1 MWEIMEEKEKMKFGK
16 YSVEISNRDKVF
28 FPNSKYTKGDLID
41 YYEKIS
47 ELMIPYMKD
56 RPISMLRF
64 PDGINDK
71 QFYQK
76 DAPDYFPDWI
86 EVKRVKKQD
95 GGSTNYV
102 ICSNT
107 ATLVY
112 LANQACIT
120 PHIWL
125 SKKDKL
131 DYPDRMIFDLDPS
144 DNDFSKVKSVAGK
157 LKKFLEKDLN
167 LPVYLMTTGSR
178 GLHVVI
184 PLERSSN
191 FDEVRDFARTVAKH
205 LEAENPEEITTATHI
220 NKRGNK
226 LYMDTARNGFGQ
238 TSVAP
243 YAIRPI
249 EGAPVATPIDWEE
262 LENPAL
268 TPQTYN
274 IKNIFLRLEKKTD
287 SWRDINRHSVSITSA
302 RKKIAEIMKQSNKS

>member
-1 MWEIMEEKEKMKFGK
+1 MEEKEKMKFGK

-41 YYEKIS
+41 YYEKIFDT
-47 ELMIPYMKD
+47 MIPHIKD

-95 GGSTNYV
+95 GGTTNYV

-131 DYPDRMIFDLDPS
+131 DHPDRMIFDLDPS
-144 DNDFSKVKSVAGK
+144 DNDFLKVKSVAGK
-157 LKKFLEKDLN
+157 LKKFLEKDLD

-191 FDEVRDFARTVAKH
+191 FDEVRDFAQTVAKH

-226 LYMDTARNGFGQ
+226 LYIDTARNGFGQ
-238 TSVAP
+238 TIVAP

-274 IKNIFLRLEKKTD
+274 IKNIFLRLEKKHYP
-287 SWRDINRHSVSITSA
+287 WRDINKHSVSIISA
-302 RKKIAEIMKQSNKS
+302 RKKLDEIISNQTSLK

>member
-1 MWEIMEEKEKMKFGK
+1 MEEKEEKKFGK
-16 YSVEISNRDKVF
+16 YSVEISNRDKIF

-41 YYEKIS
+41 YYEKIA
-47 ELMIPYMKD
+47 ELMIPYMKN
-56 RPISMLRF
+56 RPISMLRL
-64 PDGINDK
+64 PDGIDDK

-76 DAPDYFPDWI
+76 DTPDYFPDWI
-86 EVKRVKKQD
+86 EVKQVKKQK
-95 GGSTNYV
+95 GGTTNYV
-102 ICSNT
+102 ICNNT

-144 DNDFSKVKSVAGK
+144 DNDFSKVKSVAKK
-157 LKKFLEKDLN
+157 LKKFLEKDLD

-191 FDEVRDFARTVAKH
+191 FDEVRDFAQTIAKH
-205 LEAENPEEITTATHI
+205 LEAENPEEITTATQI

-226 LYMDTARNGFGQ
+226 LYIDTARNGFGQ

-262 LENPAL
+262 LGNSSL
-268 TPQTYN
+268 TSQTYN
-274 IKNIFLRLEKKTD
+274 IKNIFLKLGKKPD
-287 SWRDINRHSVSITSA
+287 PWKSMDRHSVSITSA
-302 RKKIAEIMKQSNKS
+302 RKKLDEISKQ

>member
-1 MWEIMEEKEKMKFGK
+1 MEEKEKMKFGK
-16 YSVEISNRDKVF
+16 YSFEISHRDKVF

-47 ELMIPYMKD
+47 EFMIPHIKD

-64 PDGINDK
+64 PDGINHK
-71 QFYQK
+71 QSYQK
-76 DAPDYFPDWI
+76 DMPDYFPDWI
-86 EVKRVKKQD
+86 EVKQVKKQK
-95 GGSTNYV
+95 GGTTNYV

-131 DYPDRMIFDLDPS
+131 DFPDRMIFDLDPP
-144 DNDFSKVKSVAGK
+144 DNDFSKVKSVAEK
-157 LKKFLEKDLN
+157 LKKFLEKDLD

-191 FDEVRDFARTVAKH
+191 FDEVRDFAQTSAKH
-205 LEAENPEEITTATHI
+205 LEAVNPEEITTATQI

-226 LYMDTARNGFGQ
+226 LYI
-238 TSVAP
+238 V
-243 YAIRPI
+243 
-249 EGAPVATPIDWEE
+249 
-262 LENPAL
+262 L
-268 TPQTYN
+268 
-274 IKNIFLRLEKKTD
+274 
-287 SWRDINRHSVSITSA
+287 A
-302 RKKIAEIMKQSNKS
+302 RKPCNILFINSIMLKSLLESLG

>member
-1 MWEIMEEKEKMKFGK
+1 MNFGK

-28 FPNSKYTKGDLID
+28 FPNSKYTKGNLID

-47 ELMIPYMKD
+47 ELMIPQMKN

-64 PDGINDK
+64 PDGINEK

-76 DAPDYFPDWI
+76 DTPDYFPDWI
-86 EVKRVKKQD
+86 QVKQVKKQKW
-95 GGSTNYV
+95 GTTNYV
-102 ICSNT
+102 ICNNIGT
-107 ATLVY
+107 QVY

-144 DNDFSKVKSVAGK
+144 DNDFSKVKSVAEK
-157 LKKFLEKDLN
+157 LKKFLEKDLDSP
-167 LPVYLMTTGSR
+167 LYLMTTGSR
-178 GLHVVI
+178 GLHVVV
-184 PLERSSN
+184 PLERSRN
-191 FDEVRDFARTVAKH
+191 FDEVRDFAQTSAKH
-205 LEAENPEEITTATHI
+205 LEAENPEEITTATQI
-220 NKRGNK
+220 NK
-226 LYMDTARNGFGQ
+226 LYVDTARNGFGQ

-268 TPQTYN
+268 TSQTYN
-274 IKNIFLRLEKKTD
+274 IKNILLRLGKEPD
-287 SWRDINRHSVSITSA
+287 PWRDINRHSASITSA
-302 RKKIAEIMKQSNKS
+302 RKKLNEIISDQTSLK

>member
-1 MWEIMEEKEKMKFGK
+1 MEEKEKRKFGK

-28 FPNSKYTKGDLID
+28 FPKSKYTKEDLLD

-47 ELMIPYMKD
+47 DIMIPHMKD
-56 RPISMLRF
+56 RPVSMLRF
-64 PDGINDK
+64 PDGINKK

-76 DAPDYFPDWI
+76 DAPDYFPNWI
-86 EVKRVKKQD
+86 EVKQVKKQD
-95 GGSTNYV
+95 GGTTNYV
-102 ICSNT
+102 ICNDT

-144 DNDFSKVKSVAGK
+144 DDDFSKVKLVAEK
-157 LKKFLEKDLN
+157 LKFFLEKDLN
-167 LPVYLMTTGSR
+167 LPVFLMTTGSR
-178 GLHVVI
+178 GLHVVV

-191 FDEVRDFARTVAKH
+191 FDEVRDFAQISAKH
-205 LEAENPEEITTATHI
+205 LEDENPEEITTATQI
-220 NKRGNK
+220 NKRRSK
-226 LYMDTARNGFGQ
+226 LYIDTARNGFAQ

-243 YAIRPI
+243 YSIRPI

-262 LENPAL
+262 LENASL

-274 IKNIFLRLEKKTD
+274 IKNIFLRLGKKSD
-287 SWRDINRHSVSITSA
+287 PWSDINRHSVSITSA
-302 RKKIAEIMKQSNKS
+302 REKLAKIIKH

>member
-1 MWEIMEEKEKMKFGK
+1 MEEKEKMKFGK
-16 YSVEISNRDKVF
+16 YSVSISNRDKIF
-28 FPNSKYTKGDLID
+28 FPSSKYTKGDLID
-41 YYEKIS
+41 YYKKIS
-47 ELMIPYMKD
+47 ELMIPHIKG

-64 PDGINDK
+64 PDGINGK

-76 DAPDYFPDWI
+76 DTPDYFPDWI
-86 EVKRVKKQD
+86 EVKQVKKQD
-95 GGSTNYV
+95 GGTTNYV
-102 ICSNT
+102 ICNNT

-131 DYPDRMIFDLDPS
+131 DYPDRMIFDLDHS
-144 DNDFSKVKSVAGK
+144 DNDFSKVKSVAEK
-157 LKKFLEKDLN
+157 LKKILGKDLN
-167 LPVYLMTTGSR
+167 LPVCLMTTGSR

-191 FDEVRDFARTVAKH
+191 FDEVRDFAQTIAKH
-205 LEAENPEEITTATHI
+205 LETENPGEITTATHI

-226 LYMDTARNGFGQ
+226 LYIDTARNGFGQ

-249 EGAPVATPIDWEE
+249 EGAPVATPIDWED
-262 LENPAL
+262 LENPSL
-268 TPQTYN
+268 TSQTYN
-274 IKNIFLRLEKKTD
+274 IKNIFLRFEKKPD
-287 SWRDINRHSVSITSA
+287 PWRNINRHSVSITSA
-302 RKKIAEIMKQSNKS
+302 RKKLDEIMK

>member
-1 MWEIMEEKEKMKFGK
+1 MEEKEKMKFGK
-16 YSVEISNRDKVF
+16 YSFEISNRDKVF

-47 ELMIPYMKD
+47 DIMIPHMKD

-64 PDGINDK
+64 PNGINDK

-76 DAPDYFPDWI
+76 DTPDYFPDWI
-86 EVKRVKKQD
+86 EVKQVKKQKR
-95 GGSTNYV
+95 GTTNYV
-102 ICSNT
+102 ICNNT

-131 DYPDRMIFDLDPS
+131 DYPDRMIFDLDPY
-144 DNDFSKVKSVAGK
+144 DNDFSKVKSVAEK
-157 LKKFLEKDLN
+157 LKKFLEKDLD
-167 LPVYLMTTGSR
+167 LPIYLMTTGSR
-178 GLHVVI
+178 GLHVVV

-191 FDEVRDFARTVAKH
+191 FDEVRDFAQTAAKH
-205 LEAENPEEITTATHI
+205 LEAENPKEITTATQI

-226 LYMDTARNGFGQ
+226 LYMDTARNGFAQ

-262 LENPAL
+262 LENTAL
-268 TPQTYN
+268 TSQSYN
-274 IKNIFLRLEKKTD
+274 IKNIFLRLEKKHD
-287 SWRDINRHSVSITSA
+287 PWREINKHSVSIISA
-302 RKKIAEIMKQSNKS
+302 RKKLDKIREQ

>member
-1 MWEIMEEKEKMKFGK
+1 MEEKEKMKFGK
-16 YSVEISNRDKVF
+16 YTVEVSNRDKVF
-28 FPNSKYTKGDLID
+28 FPKSKYTKGDLID

-47 ELMIPYMKD
+47 DIMIPHMKD

-64 PDGINDK
+64 PDGINNK

-76 DAPDYFPDWI
+76 DTPDYFPDWI
-86 EVKRVKKQD
+86 EVKHVKKQE
-95 GGSTNYV
+95 GGTTNYV
-102 ICSNT
+102 ICNNT

-144 DNDFSKVKSVAGK
+144 DDDFSKVKSVSEK
-157 LKKFLEKDLN
+157 LKKLLKKDLD

-178 GLHVVI
+178 GLHVVV

-191 FDEVRDFARTVAKH
+191 FDEVREFAQTIAKY
-205 LEAENPEEITTATHI
+205 LETENPEEITTATQI

-226 LYMDTARNGFGQ
+226 LYIDTARNGFGQ
-238 TSVAP
+238 TSVTP
-243 YAIRPI
+243 YAIRPL

-262 LENPAL
+262 LGNSSL
-268 TPQTYN
+268 TSQTYN
-274 IKNIFLRLEKKTD
+274 LKNIFLRLGQKSDPWK
-287 SWRDINRHSVSITSA
+287 DINKHSVSITPA
-302 RKKIAEIMKQSNKS
+302 RKKLDEIMKE

>member
-1 MWEIMEEKEKMKFGK
+1 MEEKEKMKFGK
-16 YSVEISNRDKVF
+16 YSVEISNRDKLF
-28 FPNSKYTKGDLID
+28 FPKSKYTKGDVID

-47 ELMIPYMKD
+47 DIMIPHIKD

-64 PDGINDK
+64 PDGIKDR

-76 DAPDYFPDWI
+76 DTPDYFPDWI
-86 EVKRVKKQD
+86 ELKQVKKKE
-95 GGSTNYV
+95 GGTTNYV
-102 ICSNT
+102 ICNNT

-144 DNDFSKVKSVAGK
+144 DNDFSKVKAVAEK
-157 LKKFLEKDLN
+157 LKFFLENLN
-167 LPVYLMTTGSR
+167 LPVFLMITGSR
-178 GLHVVI
+178 GLHVVV
-184 PLERSSN
+184 PLERNNS
-191 FDEVRDFARTVAKH
+191 FDEVRDFAQISAKH
-205 LEAENPEEITTATHI
+205 LEVENPEEITTATQI

-226 LYMDTARNGFGQ
+226 LYIDTARNGFGQ

-243 YAIRPI
+243 YSIRPI

-262 LENPAL
+262 LENASL

-274 IKNIFLRLEKKTD
+274 IKNIFLRLGKKTD
-287 SWRDINRHSVSITSA
+287 PWSDINRHSVSITSA
-302 RKKIAEIMKQSNKS
+302 REKLAEIIEQ

>member
-1 MWEIMEEKEKMKFGK
+1 MEIMEAKEKMKFGK
-16 YSVEISNRDKVF
+16 HAVEISNRDKVF

-47 ELMIPYMKD
+47 DIMIPHMKD
-56 RPISMLRF
+56 RLISMLRF
-64 PDGINDK
+64 PNGINDK

-86 EVKRVKKQD
+86 EVKQVKKQE
-95 GGSTNYV
+95 GGTTNYV
-102 ICSNT
+102 ICNNT

-144 DNDFSKVKSVAGK
+144 DDDFSKVKSVAEK
-157 LKKFLEKDLN
+157 LKEFLEKDLD
-167 LPVYLMTTGSR
+167 LPVYLMITGSR
-178 GLHVVI
+178 GLHLVI

-191 FDEVRDFARTVAKH
+191 FDEVRDFAQTIAKH
-205 LEAENPEEITTATHI
+205 LEAENPEEITTATQI
-220 NKRGNK
+220 KKRGNK
-226 LYMDTARNGFGQ
+226 LYIDTARNGFGQ
-238 TSVAP
+238 TTVAP

-249 EGAPVATPIDWEE
+249 EGAPVATPIEWEE
-262 LENPAL
+262 LENPSL

-274 IKNIFLRLEKKTD
+274 IKNIFLRLGKKPD
-287 SWRDINRHSVSITSA
+287 PWREIDRHSVSITSA
-302 RKKIAEIMKQSNKS
+302 RKKLDEIIKQ

>member
-1 MWEIMEEKEKMKFGK
+1 MEVKEKMKFGK

-28 FPNSKYTKGDLID
+28 FPISKYTKGELID

-47 ELMIPYMKD
+47 ELMIPHIKD

-86 EVKRVKKQD
+86 EIKQVKKQK
-95 GGSTNYV
+95 GGTTNYV
-102 ICSNT
+102 ICNNT

-125 SKKDKL
+125 SKKDRL

-144 DNDFSKVKSVAGK
+144 DNDFSKVKLVAEK

-191 FDEVRDFARTVAKH
+191 FEEVRDFAQTIAKY
-205 LEAENPEEITTATHI
+205 LEDENPEEITTATHI

-226 LYMDTARNGFGQ
+226 LYIDTARNGFGQ

-262 LENPAL
+262 LENSSL

-274 IKNIFLRLEKKTD
+274 IKNIFLRLEKKHD
-287 SWRDINRHSVSITSA
+287 PWRDINRHSVFITSA
-302 RKKIAEIMKQSNKS
+302 RKKLDEIMKQ

>member
-1 MWEIMEEKEKMKFGK
+1 MEEKERMKFGK
-16 YSVEISNRDKVF
+16 YSFEISKRDKVF

-76 DAPDYFPDWI
+76 DTPDYFPDWI
-86 EVKRVKKQD
+86 EVKQVKKQE
-95 GGSTNYV
+95 GGTTNYV
-102 ICSNT
+102 ICNNT

-120 PHIWL
+120 PHSWL

-131 DYPDRMIFDLDPS
+131 DHPDRMIFDLDPS
-144 DNDFSKVKSVAGK
+144 DDDFSKVKSVAEK
-157 LKKFLEKDLN
+157 LKKFLEKDLD
-167 LPVYLMTTGSR
+167 LSVYLMTTGSR
-178 GLHVVI
+178 GLHVVV

-191 FDEVRDFARTVAKH
+191 FDEVRDFAQTSAKH
-205 LEAENPEEITTATHI
+205 LEAQNPEEITTATQI
-220 NKRGNK
+220 KKRGNK
-226 LYMDTARNGFGQ
+226 LFIDTARNGFGQ
-238 TSVAP
+238 TSVTP

-268 TPQTYN
+268 TSQTYN
-274 IKNIFLRLEKKTD
+274 IKNIFLRLGKKSD
-287 SWRDINRHSVSITSA
+287 PWKNMDRHSVSITSV
-302 RKKIAEIMKQSNKS
+302 RKKLDEIMKQ

>member
-1 MWEIMEEKEKMKFGK
+1 MEEKEKMKFGK
-16 YSVEISNRDKVF
+16 YTVEISNRDKVF

-47 ELMIPYMKD
+47 EIMIPYIKD

-64 PDGINDK
+64 PNGINDK

-76 DAPDYFPDWI
+76 DTPDYFPDWI
-86 EVKRVKKQD
+86 EVKKVKKQE
-95 GGSTNYV
+95 GGTTNYV
-102 ICSNT
+102 ICNNT

-144 DNDFSKVKSVAGK
+144 DNDFSKVKSVAEK
-157 LKKFLEKDLN
+157 LKKFLEKDLD

-178 GLHVVI
+178 GLHVVV

-191 FDEVRDFARTVAKH
+191 FDEVRDFAQSSAKH
-205 LEAENPEEITTATHI
+205 LEAENPEEITTATQI

-226 LYMDTARNGFGQ
+226 LYIDTARNGFGQ
-238 TSVAP
+238 TSVTP

-249 EGAPVATPIDWEE
+249 EGAPVATPIEWEE
-262 LENPAL
+262 LGNSSL
-268 TPQTYN
+268 TSQTYSV
-274 IKNIFLRLEKKTD
+274 KNIFLRLGQKSDPWK
-287 SWRDINRHSVSITSA
+287 DINRHSVSITSA
-302 RKKIAEIMKQSNKS
+302 RKKLNEIMKQ